1 MVPLAPHLRLV
12 EDDASYIS
20 LQGIY
25 EDHCRKVGMS
35 KDEPVLFA
43 MKKVITAL
51 ETGSKPLDPNIKL
64 EIFYAIQREKVPSS
78 LALSVSSH
86 YLFYL
91 FSFPFCPLLCA
102 NRNLVFTSVIP
113 VFHGILPLPST
124 VYLPVCRID
133 LLDLHYVHGHTI
145 STQNVYCSRNRKCMG
160 DRPCSCVG
168 IQQPRIP

>member
-25 EDHCRKVGMS
+25 EDHCRKVGIS

-64 EIFYAIQREKVPSS
+64 EIFYAIQREKVPSN
-78 LALSVSSH
+78 LALSVRIL
-86 YLFYL
+86 YFFY
-91 FSFPFCPLLCA
+91 F
-102 NRNLVFTSVIP
+102 
-113 VFHGILPLPST
+113 
-124 VYLPVCRID
+124 
-133 LLDLHYVHGHTI
+133 
-145 STQNVYCSRNRKCMG
+145 
-160 DRPCSCVG
+160 
-168 IQQPRIP
+168 